1 MKYQDYY
8 KILGVQ
14 RDAGIDAIKKAYRK
28 LAHKYHPDV
37 SKDPAGEEKFKQ
49 IADAYQTLKDPEKRA
64 AYDQLGRHQAG
75 QEFQPPPDWGRQ
87 FGQQSGDGAFS
98 ADDLDLSELFAGLAG
113 GGARRGHAGRQG
125 GAFKMPGQDYE
136 VTAHITLDEA
146 ARGSTVDLNLSVPEY
161 DAHGRLHRVAR
172 SFKARIPKGAADGQR
187 LRLRGK
193 GGKGANGGA
202 DGDLYL
208 NIALHPHALYRVSGH
223 DLYLDLPLTP
233 WEAALGA
240 VVEVPTLGG
249 SVHLKVPP
257 GTHAGQK
264 LRLAKRGLP
273 KPREGEGDLF
283 AIVQIVVPT
292 VLSERER
299 ALFKE
304 LADGSSFNPRGHFE
318 REMSEREMNQREVK
332 NAT

>member
-1 MKYQDYY
+1 MKYKDYY
-8 KILGVQ
+8 QILGVE
-14 RDAGIDAIKKAYRK
+14 RDAATDAIKKAYRK

-37 SKDPAGEEKFKQ
+37 SKDPAGEEKFKE

-64 AYDQLGRHQAG
+64 AYDQLGRHKPG
-75 QEFQPPPDWGRQ
+75 QDFQPPPDWAKQ
-87 FGQQSGDGAFS
+87 FGDTQFS
-98 ADDLDLSELFAGLAG
+98 FDDVDLADLFAGLSGGRRQAGPG
-113 GGARRGHAGRQG
+113 GG
-125 GAFKMPGQDYE
+125 FKMPGQDYE
-136 VTAHITLDEA
+136 ITAHITLDDA
-146 ARGSTVDLNLSVPEY
+146 YRGTTVELNLTVPEY
-161 DAHGRLHRVAR
+161 DQHGRLHRVER
-172 SFKARIPKGAADGQR
+172 SFKARIPKGATDGQR

-193 GGKGANGGA
+193 GGKGVGGGA

-208 NIALHPHALYRVSGH
+208 KIALHPHALYRVSGH

-240 VVEVPTLGG
+240 LVEVPTLNGP
-249 SVHLKVPP
+249 VHLKVPP

-264 LRLAKRGLP
+264 LRLARRGLP
-273 KPREGEGDLF
+273 KPTSGEGDLY

-304 LADGSSFNPRGHFE
+304 LADGSTFNPRGHFE
-318 REMSEREMNQREVK
+318 REIRNETRTS
-332 NAT
+332 

>member
-1 MKYQDYY
+1 MMKYKDYY
-8 KILGVQ
+8 QVLGLE
-14 RDAGIDAIKKAYRK
+14 RDADIDAIKKAYRK

-37 SKDPAGEEKFKQ
+37 SKDPAGEEKFKE

-87 FGQQSGDGAFS
+87 FGQQGDGPFS
-98 ADDLDLSELFAGLAG
+98 AEDLDLSELFAGLAG
-113 GGARRGHAGRQG
+113 GRQRAGAHG
-125 GAFKMPGQDYE
+125 GSFKMPGQDYE
-136 VTAHITLDEA
+136 VTAHITLEDA
-146 ARGSTVDLNLSVPEY
+146 SAGTTVDLNLTVPEY
-161 DAHGRLHRVAR
+161 DEHGRPHRVER

-193 GGKGANGGA
+193 GGKGFNGGP

-208 NIALHPHALYRVSGH
+208 NIALHPHALYRVSEH
-223 DLYLDLPLTP
+223 DMYLDLPLTP

-249 SVHLKVPP
+249 SVHLTVPP

-264 LRLAKRGLP
+264 LRLARRGLP
-273 KPREGEGDLF
+273 KPHEGAGDLF
-283 AIVQIVVPT
+283 AIVQIVVPR

-304 LADGSSFNPRGHFE
+304 LADGSTFNPRGHFE
-318 REMSEREMNQREVK
+318 QETKHANRAN
-332 NAT
+332 